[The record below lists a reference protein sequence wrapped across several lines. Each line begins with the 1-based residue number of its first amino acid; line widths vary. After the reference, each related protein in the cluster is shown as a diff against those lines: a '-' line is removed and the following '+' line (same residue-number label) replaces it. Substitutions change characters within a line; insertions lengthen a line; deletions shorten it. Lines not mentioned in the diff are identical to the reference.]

1 MQTLQIGCSWPSER
15 AGGGERVL
23 ADLVRYLPMHGIG
36 LETLVAGPVDR
47 AGSSGSV
54 VSTFGE
60 VTDGTRTR
68 WLGARRAVRARL
80 ASGGVDL
87 VASHFALYASAAL
100 DDLRRVPHVVHFH
113 GPWAAESREE
123 GAGRLSGAAK
133 WGVERMVYASADRV
147 IVLSEAFARLAE
159 RDYAVRPDRLRVVPG
174 AADLRRF
181 SVAQDRL
188 AARRT
193 LGWSTPDKSPGWPID
208 APTLVTVRRLVRR
221 TGVDRLVQALAAI
234 VAATPAVRLMVGGTG
249 PQLPH
254 LREQVAALG
263 LERHVTFLGYVPDA
277 QLPLVYRAADINVLP
292 TLALEG
298 FGLTAVE
305 ALAVGTPSMVTPVGG
320 LPEVVSPLS
329 PSLVFAS
336 TEAHDIAAGLTSAL
350 TGRTPLP
357 TATACR
363 SFALAHFSAE
373 HMAQRVAAVYGE
385 VC

>member
-23 ADLVRYLPMHGIG
+23 ADLARYLPMQGIG

-47 AGSSGSV
+47 AGSPGSA

-188 AARRT
+188 AARHA
-193 LGWSTPDKSPGWPID
+193 LGWSID

-221 TGVDRLVQALAAI
+221 TGVDRLVHALAAV

-249 PQLPH
+249 PMLPH
-254 LREQVAALG
+254 LRAQVAALG
-263 LERHVTFLGYVPDA
+263 LEPHVTFLGYVPDA